1 MARCAIYTTN
11 TSAQALTAGS
21 IIPVGSTTR
30 RFGKSIRQDGNTI
43 TLLGEGYYHVNASAT
58 LIPSAAGTV
67 TVTGQKDGVAV
78 VGATA
83 SATVAAVSTATNL
96 NLDFI
101 VRNICGCSSSILSF
115 VLTGADAT
123 LSNLAV
129 TVEKL

>member
-21 IIPVGSTTR
+21 IVPVGSTTR

-96 NLDFI
+96 NIDFI

>member
-11 TSAQALTAGS
+11 TSAQALTSGS

>member
-58 LIPSAAGTV
+58 LISSAAGTV

>member
-43 TLLGEGYYHVNASAT
+43 TLMGEGYYHVNASAT

>member
-67 TVTGQKDGVAV
+67 TVTGQKDGIAV

>member
-43 TLLGEGYYHVNASAT
+43 TLLGDGYYHVNASAT

>member
-21 IIPVGSTTR
+21 IIPVGYTTR

-58 LIPSAAGTV
+58 LIPAAAGTV

>member
-83 SATVAAVSTATNL
+83 SETVAAVSTATNL

>member
-30 RFGKSIRQDGNTI
+30 RFGKSVRQDGNTI